1 MLLTP
6 FSARLIE
13 VVVWG
18 LGELSSER
26 AYIQRKLVFLS
37 SSAFAAMVAGLRAME
52 KGVSVQRQIQFQ
64 RAAEEDEGGKGRERD
79 SEVVEAA
86 AGSGEERISL
96 EVAGMALP
104 SEVIERILSLL
115 PPRCIFKLRS
125 VSKKWNLTLSSHAF
139 LKTCVQESLGQ
150 PMLFTFTDHWSRKV
164 AAWSSKTM
172 KWSEFSL
179 AFIPTLTAVK
189 ASAGG
194 LVLCSNLV
202 GNPNG
207 FSEDGIVV
215 CNPATKAWTQL
226 PQPSSSPSTP
236 ASAMAI
242 KIVQNS
248 GGLGFHVIRSI
259 SHPGDHG
266 GNHFS
271 LLEAYSSD
279 TRMWTIVGKIR
290 HCELVSILWCR
301 DTLYCLNT
309 SRPHMLVSSRL
320 DNCQWRR
327 FDLPPV
333 RVDHPRLIEWK
344 GNVLLTGVC
353 ANTNKFN
360 VWILNPITLEWTA
373 IARGMNAYV
382 MDTGDKRARLTTVGC
397 GDYIIFIGGL
407 AVKYMNMLALHIPT
421 KKWGFLPA
429 CPFSEREDGIGSPS
443 FCSCNPSF
451 STPF

>member
-1 MLLTP
+1 
-6 FSARLIE
+6 
-13 VVVWG
+13 
-18 LGELSSER
+18 
-26 AYIQRKLVFLS
+26 
-37 SSAFAAMVAGLRAME
+37 MVSGLRAME
-52 KGVSVQRQIQFQ
+52 KGVSVQRGIQFQ
-64 RAAEEDEGGKGRERD
+64 RAAEGDGRGKGGERD

-86 AGSGEERISL
+86 ADFGDEERKSL

-104 SEVIERILSLL
+104 SEIIERILSLL
-115 PPRCIFKLRS
+115 PPPCIFKLRS
-125 VSKKWNLTLSSHAF
+125 VSKKWNLTLSSHPF

-150 PMLFTFTDHWSRKV
+150 PMLFTFTDQWSRKV

-172 KWSEFSL
+172 KWSDFSL
-179 AFIPTLTAVK
+179 AFVPNLTAVK

-202 GNPNG
+202 GNSNG

-226 PQPSSSPSTP
+226 PQPSSSPSIPTSP
-236 ASAMAI
+236 MAI
-242 KIVQNS
+242 KVVQNS
-248 GGLGFHVIRSI
+248 GGLGFHVIRSVL
-259 SHPGDHG
+259 HPGDNG

-271 LLEAYSSD
+271 LLECYSSD
-279 TRMWTIVGKIR
+279 TRMWTTLSKIR

-333 RVDHPRLIEWK
+333 TDLPRLIEWR
-344 GNVLLTGVC
+344 GNVLLPGVC
-353 ANTNKFN
+353 ANTNKLN
-360 VWILNPITLEWTA
+360 VWILNPNTLEWTT
-373 IARGMNAYV
+373 IARGMNTYV
-382 MDTGDKRARLTTVGC
+382 MDTSNEFARLTTVGC
-397 GDYIIFIGGL
+397 GDYIIFIGEL
-407 AVKYMNMLALHIPT
+407 AVKYNMNMLALHIPK
-421 KKWGFLPA
+421 KKWRFLPA
-429 CPFSEREDGIGSPS
+429 CPFSERGDGVGSPS
-443 FCSCNPSF
+443 FWSCNPSF